1 MKRTSNDWES
11 RCPNACCGDLG
22 GLPQRPASR
31 GCSLPRPG
39 RRLCRSGPE
48 VMKPLQQVTNQRE
61 EQQKLSVVALVRET
75 VKKETFV
82 SVCVYTHVCI
92 SCADSDLDLWP
103 TCLLTSLRGLGPV
116 STEMLQCVMGLA
128 AWPWTVGTLLSWC

>member
-1 MKRTSNDWES
+1 
-11 RCPNACCGDLG
+11 
-22 GLPQRPASR
+22 
-31 GCSLPRPG
+31 
-39 RRLCRSGPE
+39 
-48 VMKPLQQVTNQRE
+48 MKPLQQVTNQRE
-61 EQQKLSVVALVRET
+61 EQQKLSVVAVVRET

-92 SCADSDLDLWP
+92 SRADSDLDLWP